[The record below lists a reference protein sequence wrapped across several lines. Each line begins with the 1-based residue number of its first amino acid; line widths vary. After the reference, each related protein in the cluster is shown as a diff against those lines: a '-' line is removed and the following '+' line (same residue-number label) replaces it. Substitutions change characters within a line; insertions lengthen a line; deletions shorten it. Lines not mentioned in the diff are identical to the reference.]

1 MSNVS
6 IKVTNVKKK
15 AFLKALNFV
24 KKALD
29 KNSDFAI
36 IKLLKP
42 PVLTAR
48 HGGVLF
54 FRTRT

>member
-1 MSNVS
+1 MKIDITKNVLS
-6 IKVTNVKKK
+6 SVKNK
-15 AFLKALNFV
+15 AKMAFFQALTRI
-24 KKALD
+24 LE
-29 KNSDFAI
+29 FAI

-54 FRTRT
+54 CKI